1 MRKGY
6 FRKKEQRLLPG
17 GSLRCDGKTSF
28 LGREGEPGQGPPEH
42 QVRNCAL
49 LSRQKG
55 CRDDNEGRVQF
66 SRSVVSN
73 SLEGQGRAWTGQGV
87 CRLRSQ
93 AAGVRQEAGQSRES
107 FRAEP

>member
-17 GSLRCDGKTSF
+17 GSLPCDGKRSF

-42 QVRNCAL
+42 RVRNCAL

-55 CRDDNEGRVQF
+55 CRDANEGTGEGMDRAGCVQIQEPGW
-66 SRSVVSN
+66 RCP
-73 SLEGQGRAWTGQGV
+73 GRRQGRAGRFSELSLETGDQWDSGSTV
-87 CRLRSQ
+87 M
-93 AAGVRQEAGQSRES
+93 
-107 FRAEP
+107 

>member
-93 AAGVRQEAGQSRES
+93 AAGVQAGG
-107 FRAEP
+107 RAEQGDFQS